1 MIRYAVFGG
10 DIDGIETGQLILLV
24 LVNLHLWF
32 ERKTTSSRFHDK
44 SAAMHFTQKYSC
56 RNYASLCAFLTQSPP
71 LREDGAGGES
81 EVEGRQG
88 EERRGAAGVSCLH
101 GHR

>member
-56 RNYASLCAFLTQSPP
+56 RNYASLHPILTKS
-71 LREDGAGGES
+71 LLLIENGEDGGES
-81 EVEGRQG
+81 EVEGREG
-88 EERRGAAGVSCLH
+88 EERSRAA
-101 GHR
+101 